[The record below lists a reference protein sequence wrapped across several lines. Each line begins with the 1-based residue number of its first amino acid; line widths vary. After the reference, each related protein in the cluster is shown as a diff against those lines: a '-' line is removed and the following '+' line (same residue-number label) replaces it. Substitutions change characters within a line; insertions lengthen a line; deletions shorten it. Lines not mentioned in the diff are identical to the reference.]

1 MESYGNERGNNG
13 DWKNVSLRK
22 AEAYSETSKTSN
34 IEVLNWVL
42 SECTS
47 ERRKGMKPCAKNE
60 FFRMD
65 LVTFT
70 EEILNGKRY
79 LLCSEIS
86 LSIVIYL
93 FIQRFCNALGS
104 VTVLKDN

>member
-1 MESYGNERGNNG
+1 MESYRNERGNKS
-13 DWKNVSLRK
+13 DWKKVSVRK
-22 AEAYSETSKTSN
+22 TEAYSETSQTSK
-34 IEVLNWVL
+34 IEGFFCENRSQLKK
-42 SECTS
+42 EF
-47 ERRKGMKPCAKNE
+47 KGMKPCAKNE

-70 EEILNGKRY
+70 EEMLNGKRHF
-79 LLCSEIS
+79 LCSEIS